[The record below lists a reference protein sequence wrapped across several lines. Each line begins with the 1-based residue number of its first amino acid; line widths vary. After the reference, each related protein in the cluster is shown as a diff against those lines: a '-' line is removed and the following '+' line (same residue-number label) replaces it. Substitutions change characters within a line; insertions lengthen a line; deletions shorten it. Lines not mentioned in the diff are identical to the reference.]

1 MIDYGQTFKHL
12 REQKGISITSAA
24 NGVVSKSFL
33 SRFERGLSNISFEK
47 LIHLLTNINV
57 SAEELIYLAHCREQ
71 QPLEFHYEETK
82 DYIAPK
88 ESANCSDKLE
98 HYLRQYQRTKTSHD
112 YLNYLKIKSHYDQ
125 ADPLTTKQRQ
135 FIYTYLF
142 KIETWTHYEL
152 RLFMATLDSFS
163 TDQVFL
169 LTKQMVKN
177 GSETIDVN
185 WNHQADF
192 LYIILKAAL
201 MMALAG
207 KEKELSTLIE
217 LAQQSIHNQQYLYE
231 KSELHFLSGLRLCLR
246 GAVPEGKQM
255 VTETIQAFRTLD
267 APDLVRLYES
277 YWRSFLTANP
287 AITKNKAFKE

>member
-47 LIHLLTNINV
+47 LIHLLININV
-57 SAEELIYLAHCREQ
+57 SAEELIYLAHYREQ

-88 ESANCSDKLE
+88 ESASRSDTLE
-98 HYLRQYQRTKTSHD
+98 HYLQQYQRTKTSHD

-125 ADPLTTKQRQ
+125 TDPLTTKQRQ

-142 KIETWTHYEL
+142 KIKTWTHYEL

-163 TDQVFL
+163 TDQIFL
-169 LTKQMVKN
+169 LTQQMVKN

-201 MMALAG
+201 VMALAG

-217 LAQQSIHNQQYLYE
+217 LAQ
-231 KSELHFLSGLRLCLR
+231 
-246 GAVPEGKQM
+246 
-255 VTETIQAFRTLD
+255 
-267 APDLVRLYES
+267 
-277 YWRSFLTANP
+277 
-287 AITKNKAFKE
+287 